1 MLFKWWKLG
10 HEDRPRIWRLY
21 GWFSGLAT
29 CGSCIGIVSW
39 VAYMQFIVNNFTAS
53 ELLRD
58 KNDFTNNLR
67 FADYARWKAAY
78 LVTYAVE
85 FLCLSAAQLMVLDRM
100 SEFAAAR
107 VSDTAR
113 WVTAG
118 RGVMAVVVLGNA
130 VGLAGNMAA
139 AARMSAVSERSM
151 AAFEQFAANN
161 RSLGVYFALQ
171 SKQLND
177 EAETISSVQAFC
189 EAVVLLIIV
198 LAFAVVGITCLTRV
212 KLMLRVG
219 GADAAAVA
227 AGKQVRSQ
235 ILGTTATLFVAFLL
249 RSVFA
254 FMDAVSGAASNG
266 SNSCRGNTIGFCNA
280 TCYNTYTHM
289 ESWMTRTPE
298 FRVSIVLISFP
309 VSLLVALWG
318 MTSGLMRRLM
328 MRNST
333 RRDVEVSGESRV
345 MVDK

>member
-1 MLFKWWKLG
+1 
-10 HEDRPRIWRLY
+10 
-21 GWFSGLAT
+21 
-29 CGSCIGIVSW
+29 
-39 VAYMQFIVNNFTAS
+39 MQFIVNNFTAS

-58 KNDFTNNLR
+58 TNEQRQISNNLR

-139 AARMSAVSERSM
+139 AARMSDVYERSM
-151 AAFEQFAANN
+151 SAYEQFAANN
-161 RSLGVYFALQ
+161 RILGEAFAFQ

-189 EAVVLLIIV
+189 EVVVLLIII
-198 LAFAVVGITCLTRV
+198 LAFAVVGITCLARV
-212 KLMLRVG
+212 KLMLRLG
-219 GADAAAVA
+219 GADAAAVS

-235 ILGTTATLFVAFLL
+235 ILGTTATIFVAFLL

-254 FMDAVSGAASNG
+254 FMDAVSGAASDS
-266 SNSCRGNTIGFCNA
+266 SNSCRGNTIGLCNA
-280 TCYNTYTHM
+280 TCYNMYTHM
-289 ESWMTRTPE
+289 ENWMTRTPE

-318 MTSGLMRRLM
+318 MTSGLMKRL

-345 MVDK
+345 MVNK

>member
-1 MLFKWWKLG
+1 MLFKWWQLG
-10 HEDRPRIWRLY
+10 HEDRSRIWRLY

-53 ELLRD
+53 ELLRQRD
-58 KNDFTNNLR
+58 LSNHLR

-78 LVTYAVE
+78 LVTYALE

-139 AARMSAVSERSM
+139 AARMSAVYERSM
-151 AAFEQFAANN
+151 SAYEQLSANN
-161 RSLGVYFALQ
+161 ISLGEEFAVQ

-189 EAVVLLIIV
+189 EVVVLLIII
-198 LAFAVVGITCLTRV
+198 LAFAVVGITCLARV
-212 KLMLRVG
+212 KLMLRLG
-219 GADAAAVA
+219 GADAAAVS

-235 ILGTTATLFVAFLL
+235 ILCTTATIFVAFLL

-280 TCYNTYTHM
+280 TCYNMYTHM

-318 MTSGLMRRLM
+318 MTSGLMKRLI
-328 MRNST
+328 RNST
-333 RRDVEVSGESRV
+333 RRDVEVSGESRI
-345 MVDK
+345 MVNK